1 MNQLESSS
9 AAPKSATQ
17 TKAFSLVSADVEAIE
32 NVRKEERLM
41 SDSAALRLL
50 IEEGRKYRTL
60 RQQAE
65 KELMAKLIPSGNDKS
80 QSAKE

>member
-1 MNQLESSS
+1 MNEPQTSSPP
-9 AAPKSATQ
+9 ATPATQ

-32 NVRKEERLM
+32 AVRQEEKLM

-50 IEEGRKYRTL
+50 IREGCKYREL

-65 KELMAKLIPSGNDKS
+65 RELMAKFARSEGEKR
-80 QSAKE
+80 A